1 MHISRHIPPLPSL
14 DAAVFLD
21 FDGTLVDLA
30 RTPDSVVLPPELVPL
45 LRALQIL
52 LDGALAIVT
61 GREVAVIDRYIEP
74 LRLPCA
80 GTHGAQRRDGKGV
93 YVTSPARE
101 LTKFVD
107 AGMQL
112 VQDNPAIFV
121 ELKNDSI
128 ALHYRAD
135 PALETLCLQTMQ
147 ELLLDSPDWMLVR
160 GKCVVELLPREVSKG
175 AAIKAFMQEPPFKG
189 RRPFFAGDDLSDES
203 GFAVV
208 HELQGISI
216 KVGAGM
222 SIARHRIDSVKDF
235 YRWLLMACAQLQ
247 AMRSKEVV
255 R

>member
-1 MHISRHIPPLPSL
+1 MSISRPIPPLPSP

-30 RTPDSVVLPPELVPL
+30 RTPESVVLPPELVPV
-45 LRALQIL
+45 LRALHIL

-61 GREVAVIDRYIEP
+61 GREVAVVDGYIEP

-80 GTHGAQRRDGKGV
+80 GTHGAQRRNGSGV
-93 YVTSPARE
+93 YISSPARDP
-101 LTKFVD
+101 TKFVD
-107 AGMQL
+107 AVVQL
-112 VQDNPAIFV
+112 AQDNPSIFV
-121 ELKNDSI
+121 ESKKCSI

-135 PALETLCLQTMQ
+135 PTLETLCLQAMQ
-147 ELLLDSPDWMLVR
+147 ELLLDHPDWTLMR
-160 GKCVVELLPREVSKG
+160 GKYVVELLPKGASKG

-208 HELQGISI
+208 RELQGVGI

-222 SIARHRIDSVKDF
+222 SIACHRIDSVQDF
-235 YRWLLMACAQLQ
+235 HRWLHKACAQLQ
-247 AMRSKEVV
+247 AMRKKEVM